1 MLPSS
6 HDLLRTLPALILCA
20 SLGVAPQAFA
30 ESDPYLRPASVPA
43 PADNLPT
50 AERVELGKALFFD
63 PRLSGS
69 NWISCATCHNPAL
82 GWSDALPTGI
92 GHNGKAL
99 ARATPTILNT
109 AFVQP
114 LMWDGRKRSLED
126 QALGPVES
134 PDEMHQDPDALVA
147 KLKSIQGYRTL
158 FERAYPGAGITKDT
172 IAKAIASFER
182 TVVSTEAPFDR
193 WRKGDEH
200 AISANAKRGFELFTH
215 KANCVACHEGFN
227 FSDNGFHNVGVADAA
242 QFDPGRFK
250 VKPLAAMRGAFKTPT
265 LRDVALT
272 APYMHNGMYRTLAE
286 VVEHYDRGGDVRT
299 NLSPE
304 MRPLQLSSQE
314 KQDLVAFLETLTG
327 DANPVEVPV
336 LPSGVT
342 AEPTKAPQLAVR

>member
-1 MLPSS
+1 
-6 HDLLRTLPALILCA
+6 
-20 SLGVAPQAFA
+20 
-30 ESDPYLRPASVPA
+30 
-43 PADNLPT
+43 
-50 AERVELGKALFFD
+50 
-63 PRLSGS
+63 
-69 NWISCATCHNPAL
+69 
-82 GWSDALPTGI
+82 
-92 GHNGKAL
+92 
-99 ARATPTILNT
+99 
-109 AFVQP
+109 
-114 LMWDGRKRSLED
+114 MWDGRKRSLED

-134 PDEMHQDPDALVA
+134 PDEMHQDPDALVV

-200 AISANAKRGFELFTH
+200 AISANAKRGFELFTQ

-242 QFDPGRFK
+242 ELDHGRYK
-250 VKPLAAMRGAFKTPT
+250 IKPLAAMRGAFKTPT
-265 LRDVALT
+265 LRDITLT

-327 DANPVEVPV
+327 DAKPVEVPV
-336 LPSGVT
+336 LQSGVT
-342 AEPTKAPQLAVR
+342 AEPTKAPQLAAR